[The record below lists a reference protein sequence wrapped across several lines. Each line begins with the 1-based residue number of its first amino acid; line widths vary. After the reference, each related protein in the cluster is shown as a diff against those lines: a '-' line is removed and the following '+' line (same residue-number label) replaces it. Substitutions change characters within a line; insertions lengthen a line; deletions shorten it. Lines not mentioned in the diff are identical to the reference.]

1 MTLAVDATWMAR
13 ALQLAER
20 GLNTTSPNPR
30 VGCVM
35 VKDGKNIGE
44 GWHERAGEPHAEV
57 HALLVAGRTTKGA
70 TAYVTLE
77 PCSHHGR
84 TPPCADALIAAGVKR
99 VVVAMQDPN
108 PLVAGRGNAK
118 LKAAGVAVE
127 CGLMEAAARELNIGF
142 ISRMTRGTPWVRSK
156 IAASLD
162 GRTALANGLSKWI
175 TGEAA
180 RQDVQQWRARSCAV
194 LTGSGTVLADDPQ
207 LNVRTGDVVRQPL
220 RVVLDTELRI
230 SSDAKILQGGNMLI
244 YTASTDAAKQV
255 ALRERGVD
263 VGVMQQVEGGLPLSA
278 VLSDLARRGI
288 NEVLVEAGKTLN
300 GALLKA
306 GLVDEL
312 VLYLAPQLLGDAA
325 RGLANLDELTQ
336 LEQRVELAW
345 QDVRHVGNDIRIT
358 ARVKHV

>member
-1 MTLAVDATWMAR
+1 MTLAADAAWMAR
-13 ALQLAER
+13 ALRLAER
-20 GLNTTSPNPR
+20 GLHTTSPNPR

-35 VKDGKNIGE
+35 VKEGKNIGE
-44 GWHERAGEPHAEV
+44 GWHERAGESHAEV
-57 HALLVAGRTTKGA
+57 HALLAAGRTAKGA

-84 TPPCADALIAAGVKR
+84 TPPCVDALIAAGVKR

-108 PLVAGRGNAK
+108 PLVAGRGIAK
-118 LKAAGVAVE
+118 LKAAGIAVE
-127 CGLMEAAARELNIGF
+127 CGLMEAAASELNVGF
-142 ISRMTRGTPWVRSK
+142 VSRMTRGTPWVRSK

-162 GRTALANGLSKWI
+162 GRTALANGVSKWI

-230 SSDAKILQGGNMLI
+230 SANAKILQGGNVLI

-255 ALRERGVD
+255 ALRERGAD
-263 VGVMQQVEGGLPLSA
+263 VAVMQQVEGGLPLSA
-278 VLSDLARRGI
+278 VLSDLAQRGI

-325 RGLANLDELTQ
+325 RGLANLGELTQ
-336 LEQRVELAW
+336 LEQRVELTW
-345 QDVRHVGNDIRIT
+345 QDVRHIGSDIRIT
-358 ARVKHV
+358 ARVRHV